1 MFRQW
6 ENNMKDKKEKN
17 NFSIK
22 GNEFSG
28 GLKSIA
34 ALAAVAYLLY
44 IFTFYIDG
52 EMGMILIAF
61 MIFAPAI
68 SFIMAIYARDRIKIS
83 FNCDAYVKKH
93 STLKVTVT
101 AEKTGF
107 FPLAV
112 VEVKLKA
119 SEVFEENDKIYR
131 FSMVGE
137 DKKTFTLEYK
147 AQTGGNGEISV
158 ENIYSCGFLGFLK
171 FKVPATKTYTF
182 TFSKQ
187 TEPDGQYNNGYAY
200 IKRIRTNSYN
210 GKQYLDSLK
219 FKTQGGKTS
228 SAYFNSKASGT
239 TSSVTT
245 GSFIPKRS
253 CKVKLKKGETVY
265 LYLYFAHK
273 GSIRLNIK

>member
-1 MFRQW
+1 
-6 ENNMKDKKEKN
+6 MKKAKR
-17 NFSIK
+17 I
-22 GNEFSG
+22 
-28 GLKSIA
+28 
-34 ALAAVAYLLY
+34 LLS
-44 IFTFYIDG
+44 FV
-52 EMGMILIAF
+52 MILAMGLMVCGFRPVQAQAATKTVKNIKYSTELTSK
-61 MIFAPAI
+61 IKK
-68 SFIMAIYARDRIKIS
+68 YATV
-83 FNCDAYVKKH
+83 VKKGTT
-93 STLKVTVT
+93 TLKVTN
-101 AEKTGF
+101 
-107 FPLAV
+107 
-112 VEVKLKA
+112 
-119 SEVFEENDKIYR
+119 S
-131 FSMVGE
+131 
-137 DKKTFTLEYK
+137 
-147 AQTGGNGEISV
+147 
-158 ENIYSCGFLGFLK
+158 GFLK